1 MIKIGRPL
9 PPKSN
14 TNPRPSKRPKTTPTH
29 PSYEPHHHP
38 STSPSLTPVV
48 NDTPSSPP
56 PSPSKPAK
64 SPKPAPQT
72 FTEVDSLRKQAEPY
86 RLAVAELPIHLL
98 HSSWSRGSNR
108 PLDRNHVAHLCRSF
122 QNGGLA
128 RRAEQ
133 HYIQVSCSAAAVQRM
148 IINAL
153 SDTDQSHIQDRRQ
166 HVLSFRNWADF
177 IDERPE
183 LMAGQHRIEALKD
196 YVKQTHSD
204 SNDLWWICE
213 FYDKDTLPV
222 ELDIKL
228 RVNRRDLTL
237 PDTHGQIWLQL
248 VSAFDRDP
256 TLFSV
261 ERNVNKKGIE
271 KSMLDILCL
280 TSEARFPISRLVTLW
295 RSERWRPR
303 VTRWCRT
310 SLGRTTFNI
319 SKWYQIAGYRLD
331 DYWFDTFYQVL
342 ETLRALPTSTSE
354 SIQISDWNVL
364 AGSLKSDTYDA
375 ADVHQVFYP
384 KGDGNNNDDSKS
396 SPSAPST
403 IKPLQKTARRSG
415 FLSSLDKEAYDGLCR
430 HLQQNLTLRFPDVQP
445 LLKIKKEEGEVM
457 AQVIDHVVRWVNTQP
472 ADIVDAH
479 ENNKPLRRQ
488 DLIPAIEGLMV
499 TTHGDDWWARR
510 REDGDVDGADD
521 MASWLDL
528 RSRTLER
535 QVLDYVR
542 SHMTEF
548 RDPST
553 KHYLDLMPEEHDEH
567 YAERFSTGD
576 LWTGLFHIVQHAL
589 GPAFRPVW
597 ENSVSERVGADNA
610 IHQPR
615 SEMRHRPPASAITRA
630 ICSQLG
636 NIPEVKENPALRGV
650 YASNELGAYI
660 DHAVL
665 SWASDRCRKA
675 VENNES
681 DEGHPW
687 SSEALRAIQVAYQG
701 YEGILAG
708 MTSATAISEQD
719 DQQQQQRQL
728 PSLLPPEERISHAS
742 NEVLCQQQGAVS
754 SNHHIIKQPPSSQ
767 GFVPINTADRA
778 QRDSGR
784 TRAIAMEEGL
794 LPRMQQQK
802 QQRQKSRHPEQQPL
816 SSPPPPL
823 TDNATTTISTTMIS
837 SLPPAQGTAMR
848 SHRHRDGTQGRS
860 FADYSYQPPPQK
872 SYVAAE
878 VGRPLQKLPKGDVG
892 SGRVHQLSATRTL
905 LPNERPSPGQSQTTR
920 AKQQRQRHQDRILSS
935 QPQERSSWMDG
946 PVATSGSKR

>member
-1 MIKIGRPL
+1 
-9 PPKSN
+9 
-14 TNPRPSKRPKTTPTH
+14 
-29 PSYEPHHHP
+29 
-38 STSPSLTPVV
+38 
-48 NDTPSSPP
+48 
-56 PSPSKPAK
+56 
-64 SPKPAPQT
+64 
-72 FTEVDSLRKQAEPY
+72 
-86 RLAVAELPIHLL
+86 
-98 HSSWSRGSNR
+98 
-108 PLDRNHVAHLCRSF
+108 
-122 QNGGLA
+122 
-128 RRAEQ
+128 
-133 HYIQVSCSAAAVQRM
+133 M

-153 SDTDQSHIQDRRQ
+153 PDTNQSHIQDRRQ
-166 HVLSFRNWADF
+166 YVLSFRNWADF

-204 SNDLWWICE
+204 SSDLWWICE

-331 DYWFDTFYQVL
+331 DYWFDAFYQVL

-384 KGDGNNNDDSKS
+384 KGGGNSNDDSKS
-396 SPSAPST
+396 SPSAPFHHQT
-403 IKPLQKTARRSG
+403 GPKRQLGGSG
-415 FLSSLDKEAYDGLCR
+415 FLSFARTRKPYDGSLPPFFNRPHSSVSGCAA
-430 HLQQNLTLRFPDVQP
+430 LVEDQ
-445 LLKIKKEEGEVM
+445 EGG
-457 AQVIDHVVRWVNTQP
+457 
-472 ADIVDAH
+472 
-479 ENNKPLRRQ
+479 RRGHGTGHR
-488 DLIPAIEGLMV
+488 PCSLMV

-597 ENSVSERVGADNA
+597 ENSISERVGADNA

-687 SSEALRAIQVAYQG
+687 SSEALRAIQAAYQG

-708 MTSATAISEQD
+708 MTSATAISEHD

-754 SNHHIIKQPPSSQ
+754 SNHHIIIKQPPSSQ

-816 SSPPPPL
+816 SLPPPPL
-823 TDNATTTISTTMIS
+823 TDNATTAIS
-837 SLPPAQGTAMR
+837 SLPPAQGTAMMR

>member
-1 MIKIGRPL
+1 M
-9 PPKSN
+9 
-14 TNPRPSKRPKTTPTH
+14 NPSSIH
-29 PSYEPHHHP
+29 FSL
-38 STSPSLTPVV
+38 LTPVV
-48 NDTPSSPP
+48 NDIPSSSSPP

-98 HSSWSRGSNR
+98 DFSWSRGSNR

-133 HYIQVSCSAAAVQRM
+133 HYIQVSCSAAAVQKM

-153 SDTDQSHIQDRRQ
+153 PDTNQSHIQDRRQ
-166 HVLSFRNWADF
+166 YVLSFRNWADF

-204 SNDLWWICE
+204 SSDLWWICE

-228 RVNRRDLTL
+228 R
-237 PDTHGQIWLQL
+237 L

-303 VTRWCRT
+303 
-310 SLGRTTFNI
+310 TTFNI

-331 DYWFDTFYQVL
+331 DYWFDAFYQVL

-384 KGDGNNNDDSKS
+384 KGGGNSNDDSKS

-403 IKPLQKTARRSG
+403 IKPVQKTARRSG

-472 ADIVDAH
+472 ADIVDTH

-597 ENSVSERVGADNA
+597 ENSISERVGADNA

-650 YASNELGAYI
+650 YASNEL
-660 DHAVL
+660 
-665 SWASDRCRKA
+665 

-687 SSEALRAIQVAYQG
+687 SSEALRAIQAAYQG

-708 MTSATAISEQD
+708 MTSATAISEHD

-754 SNHHIIKQPPSSQ
+754 SNHHIIIKQPPSSQ
-767 GFVPINTADRA
+767 GK
-778 QRDSGR
+778 
-784 TRAIAMEEGL
+784 
-794 LPRMQQQK
+794 QK

-816 SSPPPPL
+816 SLPPPPL
-823 TDNATTTISTTMIS
+823 TDNATTAIS
-837 SLPPAQGTAMR
+837 SLPPAQGTAMMR

>member
-1 MIKIGRPL
+1 MIKTGRRV
-9 PPKSN
+9 PPQSN
-14 TNPRPSKRPKTTPTH
+14 TNPRPSKRLKTTPTH
-29 PSYEPHHHP
+29 PSHQPRLP
-38 STSPSLTPVV
+38 TSPSLLPVADHV
-48 NDTPSSPP
+48 PSSSPP
-56 PSPSKPAK
+56 PPSPSSKPAK
-64 SPKPAPQT
+64 SPKPSPQT

-98 HSSWSRGSNR
+98 DSSWSRGSNR

-133 HYIQVSCSAAAVQRM
+133 HYIQVSCSAAAVQKM
-148 IINAL
+148 INTIP
-153 SDTDQSHIQDRRQ
+153 HPDRSNDDDVQNQ
-166 HVLSFRNWADF
+166 HQYDLLSFRNWADF
-177 IDERPE
+177 NDEKPE

-196 YVKQTHSD
+196 YVKQTNSD
-204 SNDLWWICE
+204 SSDLWWICE

-256 TLFSV
+256 TLFSA
-261 ERNVNKKGIE
+261 ERNGNKKGIE
-271 KSMLDILCL
+271 KRMLDILCL

-303 VTRWCRT
+303 ITRWCRT
-310 SLGRTTFNI
+310 SLGRSTFNI

-354 SIQISDWNVL
+354 SIQISDWTVL

-384 KGDGNNNDDSKS
+384 KEDGNNNNDDSKS
-396 SPSAPST
+396 NPSAPST
-403 IKPLQKTARRSG
+403 TKPVQKTARRSG

-430 HLQQNLTLRFPDVQP
+430 HLQQDLTLRFPDVQP

-472 ADIVDAH
+472 ADIVDTH

-499 TTHGDDWWARR
+499 TTHGDDWWAQR

-576 LWTGLFHIVQHAL
+576 LWTGLFHIVQHTL

-597 ENSVSERVGADNA
+597 KDSILERVGVDDDGA
-610 IHQPR
+610 HQPQ
-615 SEMRHRPPASAITRA
+615 SKMRHRPPASAITRA
-630 ICSQLG
+630 ICGQLG
-636 NIPEVKENPALRGV
+636 NIPEVKGNPALRGV
-650 YASNELGAYI
+650 YASSELGAYI

-665 SWASDRCRKA
+665 AWASDRCRKA
-675 VENNES
+675 VESNES

-687 SSEALRAIQVAYQG
+687 SSEALQAIQVAYQG
-701 YEGILAG
+701 YE
-708 MTSATAISEQD
+708 
-719 DQQQQQRQL
+719 
-728 PSLLPPEERISHAS
+728 
-742 NEVLCQQQGAVS
+742 
-754 SNHHIIKQPPSSQ
+754 
-767 GFVPINTADRA
+767 
-778 QRDSGR
+778 
-784 TRAIAMEEGL
+784 
-794 LPRMQQQK
+794 
-802 QQRQKSRHPEQQPL
+802 
-816 SSPPPPL
+816 
-823 TDNATTTISTTMIS
+823 
-837 SLPPAQGTAMR
+837 
-848 SHRHRDGTQGRS
+848 
-860 FADYSYQPPPQK
+860 
-872 SYVAAE
+872 
-878 VGRPLQKLPKGDVG
+878 
-892 SGRVHQLSATRTL
+892 
-905 LPNERPSPGQSQTTR
+905 
-920 AKQQRQRHQDRILSS
+920 RILVNNNQINSS
-935 QPQERSSWMDG
+935 RVDFTDPL
-946 PVATSGSKR
+946 

>member
-14 TNPRPSKRPKTTPTH
+14 TNPRPSKRRKTTPTH
-29 PSYEPHHHP
+29 PSHEPHHHP

-64 SPKPAPQT
+64 SPNPSPQT

-98 HSSWSRGSNR
+98 HSSWSRGNNR

-122 QNGGLA
+122 QNGGLT

-133 HYIQVSCSAAAVQRM
+133 HYIQVSCSAAAVQKM

-153 SDTDQSHIQDRRQ
+153 PDTDQSHIQDRPQ

-183 LMAGQHRIEALKD
+183 LMAGQHRVEALKD

-204 SNDLWWICE
+204 SSDLWWICE

-364 AGSLKSDTYDA
+364 AGNLKSDTYDA

-384 KGDGNNNDDSKS
+384 KGDGNNNDDNKS

-403 IKPLQKTARRSG
+403 IKPVQKTARRSG

-499 TTHGDDWWARR
+499 TTHGDDWWAQR

-576 LWTGLFHIVQHAL
+576 LWTGLFHIVQHTL

-597 ENSVSERVGADNA
+597 KDSILERVGVDDDGA
-610 IHQPR
+610 HQPQ

-630 ICSQLG
+630 ICGQLG
-636 NIPEVKENPALRGV
+636 NIPEVKGNPALRGV
-650 YASNELGAYI
+650 YASSELGAYI

-665 SWASDRCRKA
+665 AWASDRCRKA
-675 VENNES
+675 VESNES

-687 SSEALRAIQVAYQG
+687 SSEALQAIQVAYEG
-701 YEGILAG
+701 YERILAG
-708 MTSATAISEQD
+708 MTSATAISEHD
-719 DQQQQQRQL
+719 DDRQQRPL
-728 PSLLPPEERISHAS
+728 PSLLPPEERISHIP
-742 NEVLCQQQGAVS
+742 NKVLHQQQGPAPS
-754 SNHHIIKQPPSSQ
+754 SHHIIKQPLSSQ

-778 QRDSGR
+778 QRDSRR

-794 LPRMQQQK
+794 LLRMQQQ
-802 QQRQKSRHPEQQPL
+802 QSP
-816 SSPPPPL
+816 SSPPFAG
-823 TDNATTTISTTMIS
+823 NATTAMS
-837 SLPPAQGTAMR
+837 SLPPAQWTALR
-848 SHRHRDGTQGRS
+848 SPRRQDGTRVRDAQDHG
-860 FADYSYQPPPQK
+860 YQPPPQK
-872 SYVAAE
+872 SHVVAE
-878 VGRPLQKLPKGDVG
+878 VGRPLQKLPKGDGG
-892 SGRVHQLSATRTL
+892 SGRVHQSPSTRTM
-905 LPNERPSPGQSQTTR
+905 LPSSRPSPGQSQATR
-920 AKQQRQRHQDRILSS
+920 ARQQRQRRQDHYLSS
-935 QPQERSSWMDG
+935 QPPQEVSWTKG
-946 PVATSGSKR
+946 PVATAGNRR

>member
-1 MIKIGRPL
+1 MIKTGRRL

-14 TNPRPSKRPKTTPTH
+14 TNPRPSKRRKTTPIH
-29 PSYEPHHHP
+29 PPHEPHHS
-38 STSPSLTPVV
+38 STSLSLNPVV

-64 SPKPAPQT
+64 SPKPSPPS

-86 RLAVAELPIHLL
+86 RLAVAELPIHVLD
-98 HSSWSRGSNR
+98 SSWSRGSNR

-122 QNGGLA
+122 QNGGLT

-133 HYIQVSCSAAAVQRM
+133 HFVQVSCSAAAVQKM
-148 IINAL
+148 INAL
-153 SDTDQSHIQDRRQ
+153 PDTDQSHVQDRRQ

-342 ETLRALPTSTSE
+342 ETLRALPASTSE
-354 SIQISDWNVL
+354 SIQISDWNEL

-375 ADVHQVFYP
+375 ADVRQVFYP
-384 KGDGNNNDDSKS
+384 KGHGNNNDGSNS
-396 SPSAPST
+396 SPSPPST
-403 IKPLQKTARRSG
+403 IKPAQKTARRSG

-472 ADIVDAH
+472 ADIVDTH

-488 DLIPAIEGLMV
+488 DLVPAIEGLMV
-499 TTHGDDWWARR
+499 TTHGDDWWTQRK
-510 REDGDVDGADD
+510 EDGDIDGADD

-535 QVLDYVR
+535 KVLDYVR
-542 SHMTEF
+542 NHMTEF

-597 ENSVSERVGADNA
+597 ESSISERVGTDNA

-615 SEMRHRPPASAITRA
+615 SEIRHRPPASAITRA

-636 NIPEVKENPALRGV
+636 NIPEVKGNPALRGV

-708 MTSATAISEQD
+708 MKSATAISEHD

-728 PSLLPPEERISHAS
+728 PSLLPPEERISHTS
-742 NEVLCQQQGAVS
+742 NEVPCQQQGTVSS

-767 GFVPINTADRA
+767 GSIPVNTADGTH
-778 QRDSGR
+778 RDSGR

-794 LPRMQQQK
+794 PQMQQQQK
-802 QQRQKSRHPEQQPL
+802 QQRQQSRYPQQQSPPL
-816 SSPPPPL
+816 PPPLADNVTTTIISSPPP
-823 TDNATTTISTTMIS
+823 
-837 SLPPAQGTAMR
+837 AQRTAMTR
-848 SHRHRDGTQGRS
+848 SPHHRDGKQGRS

-872 SYVAAE
+872 SYVTAE
-878 VGRPLQKLPKGDVG
+878 IGRPLQKLPKGDIG
-892 SGRVHQLSATRTL
+892 SGRTRQSPATRTL
-905 LPNERPSPGQSQTTR
+905 LPNVRPSPSQSQTTR
-920 AKQQRQRHQDRILSS
+920 AKQQRQHHRDQVLSS
-935 QPQERSSWMDG
+935 QLQKRSPWMDG

>member
-1 MIKIGRPL
+1 M
-9 PPKSN
+9 
-14 TNPRPSKRPKTTPTH
+14 
-29 PSYEPHHHP
+29 
-38 STSPSLTPVV
+38 
-48 NDTPSSPP
+48 
-56 PSPSKPAK
+56 
-64 SPKPAPQT
+64 
-72 FTEVDSLRKQAEPY
+72 
-86 RLAVAELPIHLL
+86 
-98 HSSWSRGSNR
+98 
-108 PLDRNHVAHLCRSF
+108 
-122 QNGGLA
+122 
-128 RRAEQ
+128 
-133 HYIQVSCSAAAVQRM
+133 
-148 IINAL
+148 
-153 SDTDQSHIQDRRQ
+153 
-166 HVLSFRNWADF
+166 
-177 IDERPE
+177 
-183 LMAGQHRIEALKD
+183 
-196 YVKQTHSD
+196 
-204 SNDLWWICE
+204 
-213 FYDKDTLPV
+213 
-222 ELDIKL
+222 
-228 RVNRRDLTL
+228 
-237 PDTHGQIWLQL
+237 
-248 VSAFDRDP
+248 
-256 TLFSV
+256 
-261 ERNVNKKGIE
+261 
-271 KSMLDILCL
+271 
-280 TSEARFPISRLVTLW
+280 
-295 RSERWRPR
+295 
-303 VTRWCRT
+303 
-310 SLGRTTFNI
+310 
-319 SKWYQIAGYRLD
+319 
-331 DYWFDTFYQVL
+331 
-342 ETLRALPTSTSE
+342 
-354 SIQISDWNVL
+354 L
-364 AGSLKSDTYDA
+364 AGSLKSDTYNT

-384 KGDGNNNDDSKS
+384 KGDGNNNDD
-396 SPSAPST
+396 
-403 IKPLQKTARRSG
+403 
-415 FLSSLDKEAYDGLCR
+415 
-430 HLQQNLTLRFPDVQP
+430 N
-445 LLKIKKEEGEVM
+445 
-457 AQVIDHVVRWVNTQP
+457 
-472 ADIVDAH
+472 IVDAY

-488 DLIPAIEGLMV
+488 DLIPAIKGLMV

-597 ENSVSERVGADNA
+597 ENSISERVGADNA

-742 NEVLCQQQGAVS
+742 NEVLGQQQGAVS

-946 PVATSGSKR
+946 PVATSGTDEFIDETNDEAFDGTRALDLLQRRVVLDYGSKKTRLKPVSEDDDYYPVFRLDFVSIVGLPRRPICRPSHFFDNITISFRHWSAPYVAKHAQGIDFDLSGRTFRVATGATREAWFIVMHPNQRTAGANNPRRRHDATHTRTALVQGRALMLASYIKDIFLRGELLGEGVEPRWALGGKETQMIAFDKWVIFQTLFMDGWTGFLERFSVQDDTFWTDYQPAFHAYDYGANINIEVNEGIANLEEETVIRPAYLDGLDDEFDESDDGYDGESNSVPAI

>member
-1 MIKIGRPL
+1 MISAL
-9 PPKSN
+9 P
-14 TNPRPSKRPKTTPTH
+14 
-29 PSYEPHHHP
+29 
-38 STSPSLTPVV
+38 
-48 NDTPSSPP
+48 
-56 PSPSKPAK
+56 
-64 SPKPAPQT
+64 
-72 FTEVDSLRKQAEPY
+72 
-86 RLAVAELPIHLL
+86 
-98 HSSWSRGSNR
+98 
-108 PLDRNHVAHLCRSF
+108 
-122 QNGGLA
+122 
-128 RRAEQ
+128 
-133 HYIQVSCSAAAVQRM
+133 
-148 IINAL
+148 
-153 SDTDQSHIQDRRQ
+153 DTDQSHIQDRRQ

-204 SNDLWWICE
+204 PNDLWWICE
-213 FYDKDTLPV
+213 FYDKGVTLLNYHTLPV

-342 ETLRALPTSTSE
+342 ETLRALPASTSE

-375 ADVHQVFYP
+375 ADVRQVFYP
-384 KGDGNNNDDSKS
+384 KGDGNNNDDSNS
-396 SPSAPST
+396 SPSPPST
-403 IKPLQKTARRSG
+403 IKPAQKTARRSG

-472 ADIVDAH
+472 ADIVDTH

-488 DLIPAIEGLMV
+488 DLVPAIEGLMV
-499 TTHGDDWWARR
+499 TTHGDDWWTQRK
-510 REDGDVDGADD
+510 EDGDVDGADD

-535 QVLDYVR
+535 KVLDYVR

-597 ENSVSERVGADNA
+597 ESSISERVGTDNA

-615 SEMRHRPPASAITRA
+615 SEIRHRPPASAITRA

-636 NIPEVKENPALRGV
+636 NIPEVKGNPALRGV

-708 MTSATAISEQD
+708 MKSATAISEHD
-719 DQQQQQRQL
+719 DEQQQQRQL
-728 PSLLPPEERISHAS
+728 PSLLPPEERI
-742 NEVLCQQQGAVS
+742 NEVPCQQQGTVS
-754 SNHHIIKQPPSSQ
+754 SNQNIIKQPPSSQ
-767 GFVPINTADRA
+767 GSVPVNTADGTY
-778 QRDSGR
+778 RDSGR

-794 LPRMQQQK
+794 LPRMQQQI
-802 QQRQKSRHPEQQPL
+802 QQRQQSRYPQQQP
-816 SSPPPPL
+816 PL
-823 TDNATTTISTTMIS
+823 LPQPFADNNATTTIRS
-837 SLPPAQGTAMR
+837 SPPPAQRTAMTR
-848 SHRHRDGTQGRS
+848 SPHHGDGRQGRGS
-860 FADYSYQPPPQK
+860 ADYSYQPPPQK

-878 VGRPLQKLPKGDVG
+878 IGRPLQKLPKGDIG
-892 SGRVHQLSATRTL
+892 SGRIRQSPATRTL
-905 LPNERPSPGQSQTTR
+905 LPNVRPSPSQSRTTR
-920 AKQQRQRHQDRILSS
+920 EKQQRQHHRDQILSS
-935 QPQERSSWMDG
+935 QPQKRSSWMDG
-946 PVATSGSKR
+946 PVAMSGSKR

>member
-1 MIKIGRPL
+1 MIKTGRPL
-9 PPKSN
+9 PPTS
-14 TNPRPSKRPKTTPTH
+14 TINPRPHKRRKTTPN
-29 PSYEPHHHP
+29 P
-38 STSPSLTPVV
+38 SPSLTSVI

-56 PSPSKPAK
+56 PSPTKPAK
-64 SPKPAPQT
+64 SPKPSPPS

-98 HSSWSRGSNR
+98 DSSWSRGSNR

-133 HYIQVSCSAAAVQRM
+133 HYIQVSCSAAAIEKM
-148 IINAL
+148 ILNAL
-153 SDTDQSHIQDRRQ
+153 PDTDPSHIQDRRQ

-196 YVKQTHSD
+196 YVEQTHSD

-261 ERNVNKKGIE
+261 ERNINKKGIE

-310 SLGRTTFNI
+310 SLGRATFNI

-331 DYWFDTFYQVL
+331 DYWFDAFYQVL

-364 AGSLKSDTYDA
+364 ASSLKSDTYDA
-375 ADVHQVFYP
+375 ADVHHVFYP
-384 KGDGNNNDDSKS
+384 KGEGNNKDDSKS
-396 SPSAPST
+396 SPSAAST
-403 IKPLQKTARRSG
+403 IKPAQKTARRSG

-430 HLQQNLTLRFPDVQP
+430 HIQQDLTLRFPDVQP

-457 AQVIDHVVRWVNTQP
+457 AQVIDHVVRWVNTEP
-472 ADIVDAH
+472 ADIVDTH

-488 DLIPAIEGLMV
+488 DLIPAIKGLMV
-499 TTHGDDWWARR
+499 TTHRDDWWAQR
-510 REDGDVDGADD
+510 REDSDVDGADD

-567 YAERFSTGD
+567 YAERFSAGD

-597 ENSVSERVGADNA
+597 ENSIYERVGADNA
-610 IHQPR
+610 NHQPR
-615 SEMRHRPPASAITRA
+615 SQMCHRPPASAITRA

-636 NIPEVKENPALRGV
+636 KIPEVKENPALRGV

-687 SSEALRAIQVAYQG
+687 SSEALHAIRVAYQG
-701 YEGILAG
+701 YKGILAG
-708 MTSATAISEQD
+708 MTSATAISEPD
-719 DQQQQQRQL
+719 DQRQQQRQL
-728 PSLLPPEERISHAS
+728 PSSLATTEERISHAS
-742 NEVLCQQQGAVS
+742 NEELCQQQGAVS
-754 SNHHIIKQPPSSQ
+754 SSHHIVKQPPSSQ
-767 GFVPINTADRA
+767 GLVPINTSDRA

-784 TRAIAMEEGL
+784 TRPIAIAEGL
-794 LPRMQQQK
+794 PPRTEQQK
-802 QQRQKSRHPEQQPL
+802 QQRHPSRYPQQQPP
-816 SSPPPPL
+816 SSSPPL
-823 TDNATTTISTTMIS
+823 TDNATTTIRS
-837 SLPPAQGTAMR
+837 SLPPAQETVTVR
-848 SHRHRDGTQGRS
+848 SHRHRDSIQGRS
-860 FADYSYQPPPQK
+860 FADNSYQPPPQK

-892 SGRVHQLSATRTL
+892 VSRADQLSATRTL
-905 LPNERPSPGQSQTTR
+905 LPNGRPSPGQSQMTR
-920 AKQQRQRHQDRILSS
+920 AKQQRQRHQGQILSS
-935 QPQERSSWMDG
+935 QPQKRSSWMDG
-946 PVATSGSKR
+946 PVAMSGSKR